1 MTRLL
6 HLRSGQGVPAIAG
19 ILAAPK
25 VVIALAL
32 ATMLAGCG
40 VVTGTLPPRFE
51 AIKTLMAPGGVGME
65 FIDPSQLAGLPISRA
80 AAEAA
85 ARTQHAVRGPGERE
99 PVVDH
104 LETWAASVTLT
115 PRPGIPG
122 GTHTA
127 WLVAL
132 VEPDGIAAELVI
144 VDANSGAVVATD
156 SSPLGTEFLPGDWQ
170 TAGP

>member
-1 MTRLL
+1 
-6 HLRSGQGVPAIAG
+6 VPTLAG
-19 ILAAPK
+19 IFGTSRL
-25 VVIALAL
+25 VIALAVS
-32 ATMLAGCG
+32 TVFAGCG
-40 VVTGTLPPRFE
+40 VVTGTPPPRFE
-51 AIKTLMAPGGVGME
+51 AIRNLMEPGGVGME
-65 FIDPSQLAGLPISRA
+65 FIDPSQMGGLPISRG

-99 PVVDH
+99 PVADH
-104 LETWAASVTLT
+104 LETWAASVTVT

-132 VEPDGIAAELVI
+132 VEPGGIAAELVI
-144 VDANSGAVVATD
+144 VDAASGAVLATD

-170 TAGP
+170 TSGP